1 MNLLIRAFI
10 IYYIFSTIVL
20 GDEVKVFDFTD
31 KELSGLEVRKVR
43 GADNKTIYT
52 VGSNDNGN
60 FFKAVADNA
69 ASGLGK
75 ELKIDL
81 NKTPFINITW
91 KIEKDLAGI
100 KENTKKGHDFA
111 ARVFAIKKTGA
122 TPLSNRAINYVFSSN
137 NEIGFNSPSPYTKK
151 SIDNVLSSTKNN
163 FDEWITVKAN
173 VKEDFKKFHDLDV
186 NELDGLAIMSDTDNS
201 KMKAIA
207 YYQNI
212 YFSSDQLNLKNFFKK
227 LLNKDRITATITSS
241 NGFA

>member
-1 MNLLIRAFI
+1 MNVLIKTFI
-10 IYYIFSTIVL
+10 IWFTVFSISL
-20 GDEVKVFDFTD
+20 ADEIKVFDFSNE
-31 KELSGLEVRKVR
+31 ELAELEIRKVR

-60 FFKAVADNA
+60 FLKAIADNA

-75 ELKIDL
+75 EVKIDL

-91 KIEKDLAGI
+91 KIEKDLSGI

-111 ARVFAIKKTGA
+111 ARVFAVKKTGA

-137 NEIGFNSPSPYTKK
+137 NKIGFNSPSPYTKK
-151 SIDNVLSSTKNN
+151 SIDNVLATTIDNLN
-163 FDEWITVKAN
+163 EWVSVKSN

-186 NELDGLAIMSDTDNS
+186 AELDGLAIMSDTDNT
-201 KMKAIA
+201 KKITIA

-212 YFSSDQLNLKNFFKK
+212 YFSSN
-227 LLNKDRITATITSS
+227 
-241 NGFA
+241 